1 MKRLLI
7 VDDLPEIRDLLSE
20 ILSWEGYS
28 VVTAGDGASARKL
41 IAQGGFSLV
50 LVDVVLPQ
58 EDGLSVA
65 EYAAS
70 LGTRVVLMS
79 GSSRVLEAPE
89 KFPWPVIA
97 KPFRLGK
104 LIATVRTA
112 LERPS
117 AP

>member
-50 LVDVVLPQ
+50 LVDVVLPK
-58 EDGLSVA
+58 EGGLSVA

-70 LGTRVVLMS
+70 LGTRVVLIS

-89 KFPWPVIA
+89 KFRWPVVA
-97 KPFRLGK
+97 KPFRIDR
-104 LIATVRTA
+104 LIATVRRA
-112 LERPS
+112 LGHAHP
-117 AP
+117 P